1 MAKSNNQKGKIL
13 YVERLM
19 KETGEDHVATM
30 QDILSYLQDKGIRA
44 ERKSIYD
51 DMEVLRSFGMDIRFR
66 RGRPGGYYLAGVSRT
81 TEQESHTDQTGSTVD
96 KAENPIA
103 VSEPEQADS
112 LQASGWKAGDTGA
125 GTGTWQSARSVKL
138 LCVSREAADLA
149 ERYFDGQTQ
158 VKEREDGMY
167 QVSAEV
173 QEGPDFYGWLT
184 AVGIQI
190 RLVKPRKM
198 IQTYREYLKNL
209 SREYKQI
216 P

>member
-19 KETGEDHVATM
+19 KDTGEDHVATM
-30 QDILSYLQDKGIRA
+30 QDILAFLLEKGIRA

-66 RGRPGGYYLAGVSRT
+66 RGRPGGYYLAGEEAAAVKEGQQNKQAS
-81 TEQESHTDQTGSTVD
+81 VFPD
-96 KAENPIA
+96 KADAAAQTETGIA
-103 VSEPEQADS
+103 AEQMD
-112 LQASGWKAGDTGA
+112 ASGWKAGET
-125 GTGTWQSARSVKL
+125 GTGTWQTDRAVKL
-138 LCVSREAADLA
+138 LCSGKQALDLA
-149 ERYFDGQTQ
+149 VRYLDGQAQ
-158 VKEREDGMY
+158 IKEREDGMY
-167 QVSAEV
+167 QVSARI

-184 AVGIQI
+184 AVGLQV
-190 RLVKPRKM
+190 RLIKPRKM

>member
-51 DMEVLRSFGMDIRFR
+51 DMEVLRSLGMDIRFR
-66 RGRPGGYYLAGVSRT
+66 RGRPGGYYLAGASPEGPEERR
-81 TEQESHTDQTGSTVD
+81 TDQPVSTGESM
-96 KAENPIA
+96 ESNPQIP
-103 VSEPEQADS
+103 EPEHAEI
-112 LQASGWKAGDTGA
+112 LQATGWKAGDTGA
-125 GTGTWQSARSVKL
+125 GTGTWQSTRAVKL
-138 LCVSREAADLA
+138 LCVSREATDLA
-149 ERYFDGQTQ
+149 ERYFDGEIQ

-167 QVSAEV
+167 QVSAQV

>member
-30 QDILSYLQDKGIRA
+30 QDILAFLLEKGIRA

-66 RGRPGGYYLAGVSRT
+66 RGRPGGYYLAGEEAAAVKEGQQNKQAS
-81 TEQESHTDQTGSTVD
+81 VFPD
-96 KAENPIA
+96 KADAAAQTETGIA
-103 VSEPEQADS
+103 AEQMD
-112 LQASGWKAGDTGA
+112 ASGWKAGET
-125 GTGTWQSARSVKL
+125 GTGTWQTDRAVKL
-138 LCVSREAADLA
+138 LCSGKQALDLA
-149 ERYFDGQTQ
+149 VRYLDGQAQ
-158 VKEREDGMY
+158 IKEREDGMY
-167 QVSAEV
+167 QVSARI

-184 AVGIQI
+184 AVGLQV
-190 RLVKPRKM
+190 RLIKPRKM

>member
-30 QDILSYLQDKGIRA
+30 QHILAFLLEKGIRA
-44 ERKSIYD
+44 VRKSIYD

-66 RGRPGGYYLAGVSRT
+66 RGRPGGYYLAGEEAAAVKEGQQNKQAS
-81 TEQESHTDQTGSTVD
+81 VFPD
-96 KAENPIA
+96 KADAAAQTETGIA
-103 VSEPEQADS
+103 AEQMD
-112 LQASGWKAGDTGA
+112 ASGWKAGET
-125 GTGTWQSARSVKL
+125 GTGTWQTDRAVKL
-138 LCVSREAADLA
+138 LCSGKQALDLA
-149 ERYFDGQTQ
+149 VRYLDGQAQ
-158 VKEREDGMY
+158 IKEREDGMY
-167 QVSAEV
+167 QVSARI

-184 AVGIQI
+184 AVGLQV
-190 RLVKPRKM
+190 RLIKPRKM